1 LKFAVQDVWN
11 RVSQSLCESLC
22 STFDKRIEQIRRT
35 GKRFNKSK
43 IKQKEKTKY
52 LSWSKKWNNPEDI
65 ERVLIGQKIIQN
77 LKDKQLKKM
86 KKTIEKFRK
95 KFEPKKD
102 RLETKIDDAKKTSN
116 SLLRKVKVE
125 KLEKQLK
132 ELEQSYYP
140 RQKERVKLWRDLHHM
155 DLDAFYNSLPRDW
168 KMNLIRER
176 ITVDNFSVADS
187 TEAQTL
193 LSMSDASEGDL
204 KLDDADLNLIE
215 NPNEINIQNNI
226 RAYDRML
233 IDEEEKEVDQ

>member
-1 LKFAVQDVWN
+1 LK
-11 RVSQSLCESLC
+11 
-22 STFDKRIEQIRRT
+22 
-35 GKRFNKSK
+35 
-43 IKQKEKTKY
+43 
-52 LSWSKKWNNPEDI
+52 
-65 ERVLIGQKIIQN
+65 
-77 LKDKQLKKM
+77 
-86 KKTIEKFRK
+86 
-95 KFEPKKD
+95 
-102 RLETKIDDAKKTSN
+102 TKIDDAKNISN
-116 SLLRKVKVE
+116 SAIRKVKVE

-140 RQKERVKLWRDLHHM
+140 GQKERVKLWRDLHHM
-155 DLDAFYNSLPRDW
+155 DHDAIYNSLPRDW

-176 ITVDNFSVADS
+176 INVDNFSVADS

-233 IDEEEKEVDQ
+233 IDEEEKEVDQYNI